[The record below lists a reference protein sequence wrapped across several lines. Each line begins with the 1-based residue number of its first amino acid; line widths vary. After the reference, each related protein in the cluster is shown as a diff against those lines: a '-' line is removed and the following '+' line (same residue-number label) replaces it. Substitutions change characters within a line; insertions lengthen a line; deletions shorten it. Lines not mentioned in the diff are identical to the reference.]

1 MTGISPYFALFAA
14 LVLYAAGTLVTFA
27 SLFTKLKSAQN
38 GALGFMIAGWL
49 AHTVWIGTIC
59 VRTHHPPLTNL
70 PEAAAFMGWTLF
82 AVELVLFIKY
92 RVQAASFFVY
102 PAVLILA
109 TVSAVVREPFAQMPQ
124 AMRSRIFTAHVLLST
139 IGVAA
144 LLVGLCFT
152 ILAFLQDRSLKR
164 KTRGPLWEWIPSLSV
179 CKMVGYRSLAIGFS
193 VYTLGILSGIL
204 WSYRTTAEFMDLR
217 VKQVS
222 AVIAWV
228 LFATLLQSYI
238 SGSYRSRRV
247 VLVSVGAFV
256 AVVVAILGIHH
267 V

>member
-1 MTGISPYFALFAA
+1 VTISPWLALFAA
-14 LVLYAAGTLVTFA
+14 LALYAAGTLVAFA
-27 SLFTKLKSAQN
+27 GLFTKVKGTQN
-38 GALGFMIAGWL
+38 VGLGFMIAGWL

-82 AVELVLFIKY
+82 AVELVIFFKY

-102 PAVLILA
+102 PLVLILA
-109 TVSAVVREPFAQMPQ
+109 TVSAVVREPFAQMPA
-124 AMRSRIFTAHVLLST
+124 AMRSRIFTTHVLFST

-164 KTRGPLWEWIPSLSV
+164 KTRGPLWEWIPSLNV
-179 CKMVGYRSLAIGFS
+179 CRKVGYRALAIGFS

-204 WSYRTTAEFMDLR
+204 WSYRTTAELMDLR

-222 AVIAWV
+222 AVVAWI

-238 SGSYRSRRV
+238 SGAWRSRRMV
-247 VLVSVGAFV
+247 IVSAGAFV